1 MSSSRKWDY
10 LFIKVADTFAGP
22 FLSQN
27 RMSPHV
33 RGNSEFR
40 NPGKVSCGNWNPG
53 LQNLE
58 LTAQGIRNN
67 DNVYK
72 QNPNSTDKECE
83 IQSLGSGIHSLESR
97 IHDCLG

>member
-27 RMSPHV
+27 RMPPHV

-40 NPGKVSCGNWNPG
+40 NPGKVSCGNWNAG
-53 LQNLE
+53 LKNSE